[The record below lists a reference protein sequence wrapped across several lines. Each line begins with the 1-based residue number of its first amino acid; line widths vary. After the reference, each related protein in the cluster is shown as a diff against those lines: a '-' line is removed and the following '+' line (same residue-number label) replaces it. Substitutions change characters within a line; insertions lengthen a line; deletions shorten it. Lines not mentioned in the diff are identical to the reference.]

1 MSASSTTPSLVRQK
15 HKTNVTDLQGASFS
29 RLDVHPAVPFGVFVH
44 RTLSFFAHRACLDF
58 CARRRVSRSRA
69 ITYLF
74 FTRLFCDREIQ
85 QVPVLPALNRAAP
98 PCAGWVS
105 ASRYRASARS
115 SCSSSPGPSPRGQL
129 KQGSSESALAPSD
142 RGRTQQSEDG
152 NGSVPRPEAQE
163 LHNFGAKPAANFS
176 ANDDEAASTER
187 PTSKCTLAAREKQI

>member
-1 MSASSTTPSLVRQK
+1 MYTRGTVRRLCASHIVFLRAPRLFRLLRPQEGVPVEGNYLLVFHTP
-15 HKTNVTDLQGASFS
+15 
-29 RLDVHPAVPFGVFVH
+29 
-44 RTLSFFAHRACLDF
+44 
-58 CARRRVSRSRA
+58 
-69 ITYLF
+69 
-74 FTRLFCDREIQ
+74 FCDREIQ